1 MVQYGLPYLNKS
13 HGNIIA
19 VSSGASQ
26 LAMPK
31 VIPYGTSKHGL
42 NGTFDL
48 FLSSIKLQFR
58 IF

>member
-13 HGNIIA
+13 HGSIIA

-26 LAMPK
+26 LGMPK

-42 NGTFDL
+42 NGTFYL
-48 FLSSIKLQFR
+48 FLLSIKLIFR
-58 IF
+58 VF